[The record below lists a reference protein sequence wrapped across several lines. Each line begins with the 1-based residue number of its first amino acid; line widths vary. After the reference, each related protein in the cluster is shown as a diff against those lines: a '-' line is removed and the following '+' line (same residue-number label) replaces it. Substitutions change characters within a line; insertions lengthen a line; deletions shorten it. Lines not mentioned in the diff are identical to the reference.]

1 MQGGKKGPSL
11 KSASVLLTDMPS
23 VHELLSQLMSP
34 HLQEGYICCLA
45 TAKALS
51 MLAAVQI

>member
-1 MQGGKKGPSL
+1 MQGEKKGPSL